1 MKNVTVFLGIASFL
15 VLISFS
21 VFCDSAR
28 VLMSV
33 DDRFSPKNVGHITG
47 THGGSSSGVSPSGFK
62 TSRPRGARIPES
74 PSMGL
79 RKKIIPTT
87 KASSISTENFPS
99 PPFERMGHSPGQ
111 MP

>member
-1 MKNVTVFLGIASFL
+1 MKNVILFLGIAFFL

-21 VFCDSAR
+21 AFCDSAR
-28 VLMSV
+28 VQMSE

-47 THGGSSSGVSPSGFK
+47 THGGSSSVVSPSGFN

-74 PSMGL
+74 PSMGR
-79 RKKIIPTT
+79 RKKTIPKT

-99 PPFERMGHSPGQ
+99 PPFERMGHSRGQ